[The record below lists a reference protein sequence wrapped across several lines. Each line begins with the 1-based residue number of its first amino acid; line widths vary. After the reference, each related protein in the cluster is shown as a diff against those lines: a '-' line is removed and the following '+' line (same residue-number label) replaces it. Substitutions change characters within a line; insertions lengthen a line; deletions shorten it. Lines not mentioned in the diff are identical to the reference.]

1 MSINYSA
8 ATMAIIEVLGIDPET
23 RFHVRA
29 VAERASVSVG
39 TASMVLK
46 GLERSGLLT
55 VEEEGNMKFYQY
67 DLSDP
72 VARQWKVLFNTTRLR
87 PLIRELKEE
96 TDRVILFGSAG
107 EGTDTRESDL
117 DLFIL
122 TQNESGVRQILR
134 GFQRKYSR
142 HLSPLIM
149 NAVGY
154 ARLRRQDPSLY
165 ENISRGRTLWE
176 RG

>member
-1 MSINYSA
+1 
-8 ATMAIIEVLGIDPET
+8 MAIIEVLGNDPET

-29 VAERASVSVG
+29 VAERAKVSVG
-39 TASMVLK
+39 AASLVLR

-87 PLIRELKEE
+87 PLAEALKEE
-96 TDRVILFGSAG
+96 TERVILFGSTA
-107 EGTDTRESDL
+107 EGTDTRDSDV
-117 DLFIL
+117 DLFVL
-122 TQNESGVRQILR
+122 TQNEPLVKQILR
-134 GFQRKYSR
+134 DFRRKYSR
-142 HLSPLIM
+142 QLSPLIM

-154 ARLRRQDPSLY
+154 SRLRRHDPSLY
-165 ENISRGRTLWE
+165 DNISRGRVLWE

>member
-1 MSINYSA
+1 
-8 ATMAIIEVLGIDPET
+8 MAIIEVLGNDPET

-29 VAERASVSVG
+29 VAERAKVSVG
-39 TASMVLK
+39 AASMVLR

-87 PLIRELKEE
+87 PLAEALKEE
-96 TDRVILFGSAG
+96 TERVILFGSTA
-107 EGTDTRESDL
+107 EGTDTRDSDV
-117 DLFIL
+117 DLFVL
-122 TQNESGVRQILR
+122 TQNEPLVKQILR
-134 GFQRKYSR
+134 DFRRKYSR
-142 HLSPLIM
+142 QLSPLIM

-154 ARLRRQDPSLY
+154 SRLRRHDPSLY
-165 ENISRGRTLWE
+165 ENISRGRVLWE